1 MTDNLKGIKKYIFGY
16 RSLIS
21 LYLGFASLG
30 IYTIR
35 LRPGNHYIIGI
46 ENILFLLA
54 ILLFPWNKEEIAR
67 ILKFSIAIIIYAAL
81 ALLLYYPSFGNLFIS
96 IVSTL
101 MLIKCVIFGYF
112 FYKFSLENL
121 YNPIKTLYL
130 ICIFAQILILIMNGF
145 QVDHNSGFNG
155 VMGDRNYMSIMN
167 VIFLYSILSL
177 KKFLQKNSMVEELIS
192 YFFVT
197 ITIITVGLSYSRTG
211 ILGLIAV
218 LALFYYKDKLL
229 WIIIFTAF
237 YFGIFDM
244 VIGRFNYL
252 TGSNETAR
260 LNQYLV
266 FFEILKN
273 NPINSIFGFGPMASE
288 HLNWLSIYYKRIGVT
303 EGLTVIHN
311 TFFEVVLS
319 FGIFGLVILIKIIKK
334 IPWRSSMLMLILGAF
349 NNLLIFL
356 PFYIL
361 IAVSLRLFDNSKAD
375 GNTGV

>member
-1 MTDNLKGIKKYIFGY
+1 
-16 RSLIS
+16 
-21 LYLGFASLG
+21 
-30 IYTIR
+30 
-35 LRPGNHYIIGI
+35 
-46 ENILFLLA
+46 
-54 ILLFPWNKEEIAR
+54 
-67 ILKFSIAIIIYAAL
+67 
-81 ALLLYYPSFGNLFIS
+81 
-96 IVSTL
+96 
-101 MLIKCVIFGYF
+101 
-112 FYKFSLENL
+112 
-121 YNPIKTLYL
+121 
-130 ICIFAQILILIMNGF
+130 
-145 QVDHNSGFNG
+145 
-155 VMGDRNYMSIMN
+155 
-167 VIFLYSILSL
+167 
-177 KKFLQKNSMVEELIS
+177 MVEELIS

-211 ILGLIAV
+211 ILGLIVV

-237 YFGIFDM
+237 YFGIFDI

-252 TGSNETAR
+252 IGSNETAR

-319 FGIFGLVILIKIIKK
+319 FGIFGLIILIKIIKK
-334 IPWRSSMLMLILGAF
+334 IPWRSSMLMLLLGAF